1 MRTLSEYIKMALA
14 VLLVL
19 VSALLCVFRL
29 LKVQVVN
36 TGAYSK
42 KEIVTTTYTQKIPA
56 TRGEIVDAA
65 GEKLI
70 GNNVCYAVVIDE
82 KSFPSGN
89 AEGNAIL
96 LQLTDILSKAG
107 NTWADTLPMTPD
119 TPYEFL
125 EDAEESKLSV
135 MKRKIGVNAYATAQ
149 NCMDVLCKN
158 YGIGDE
164 YTEEQKRRIAGI
176 RYTMLDDDFSISN
189 RFQLAKE
196 LSLDTVTKLSELSMV
211 LQGVSIEQVPQ
222 RRIYAGDVLPHE
234 LGTTG
239 PIYAENAEEYLSKGY
254 ELDAIVGISGIEK
267 AMEDELHGK
276 NGVRTITFENGVA
289 VSDEITE
296 SVDAGHTVQLTVN
309 SEFQRGLQEILD
321 NFLGNFGYTNA
332 RWELKRQGVRSGAIV
347 VLDAKTGAVLG
358 EVTAPT
364 YDLTDYSE
372 HYSDLLEASGNP
384 LFNRATQGLY
394 RPGSTFKTITATA
407 GLNEGIVDAYTSFY
421 CDGTYRYYKGTT
433 FHCTGHHNYIAVAP
447 ALRVSCNAYFYE
459 LARRL
464 TIDKI
469 IEYADYYGIGQNTGI
484 ETGDAAGWMAS
495 PEKYQELGLDWT
507 VGAVLQ
513 AGIGNG
519 DTMVTPLQ
527 LACVANTIANE
538 GVRYQ
543 PYLVDSIWDY
553 NMEECISKTEPTVVS
568 RIDLKEQGVYSSVR
582 SGMIQA
588 AGNGFPAKYSLQNL
602 GYSVAIKTGT
612 PQVTGRVQD
621 SVFIGFAPA
630 DDPKIAFAGIVE
642 GGEYS
647 KYMIRPILKL
657 YEEVYGDMTE

>member
-1 MRTLSEYIKMALA
+1 MRTLSEYIKAALS

-19 VSALLCVFRL
+19 TSAILCVFRL
-29 LKVQVVN
+29 MKIQVVDP
-36 TGAYSK
+36 GIYSRS
-42 KEIVTTTYTQKIPA
+42 EAVTTTYTQKIPA
-56 TRGEIVDAA
+56 TRGEIVDAE
-65 GEKLI
+65 GVKLI
-70 GNNVCYAVVIDE
+70 GNYVCYAVVIDE
-82 KSFPSGN
+82 KTFPSGN
-89 AEGNAIL
+89 DESNTVL
-96 LQLTDILSKAG
+96 LRLTEILSKSG
-107 NTWADTLPMTPD
+107 NEWEDTLPITAD
-119 TPYEFL
+119 TPYDFL
-125 EDAEESKLSV
+125 TDAEETELSS
-135 MKRKIGVNAYATAQ
+135 MKHKIGVNAYATAE
-149 NCMDVLCKN
+149 NCMEVLCKK
-158 YGIGDE
+158 YGIGDQF
-164 YTEEQKRRIAGI
+164 TDTQKRQIAGI

-189 RFQLAKE
+189 RFQLAKD
-196 LSLDTVTKLSELSMV
+196 LSLDTVTKLSELSMQ
-211 LQGVSIEQVPQ
+211 LDGVTIEQIPQ
-222 RRIYAGDVLPHE
+222 RQIYVGDVLPHE

-239 PIYAENAEEYLSKGY
+239 PIYAENAEEYLEKGY
-254 ELDAIVGISGIEK
+254 DLDAIVGISGIEK
-267 AMEDELHGK
+267 AMEDELQGTD
-276 NGVRTITFENGVA
+276 GVRTITFENGVA

-296 SVDAGHTVQLTVN
+296 AVDAGHTVQLTVN

-321 NFLGNFGYTNA
+321 NFLANFGYTNA
-332 RWELKRQGVRSGAIV
+332 RWELKRQGINSGAIV
-347 VLDAKTGAVLG
+347 VLDARTGAVLG

-364 YDLTDYSE
+364 YDLTEYAEKYDE
-372 HYSDLLEASGNP
+372 LIEQRGNP
-384 LFNRATQGLY
+384 LFNRATMGLY

-407 GLNEGIVDAYTSFY
+407 GLNEGIVDGYTSFY
-421 CDGTYRYYKGTT
+421 CDGTYHFMDTT

-459 LARRL
+459 LSRRL

-469 IEYADYYGIGQNTGI
+469 IDYASLYGIGQNTGI
-484 ETGDAAGWMAS
+484 ETSDAAGYMAS
-495 PEKYQELGLDWT
+495 PEKYRELGLDWT

-553 NMEECISKTEPTVVS
+553 NMEHCIRKTEPTVAS
-568 RIDLKEQGVYSSVR
+568 KIDLQYDYVYESVR

-647 KYMIRPILKL
+647 KYMIRSICQL
-657 YEEVYGDMTE
+657 YEEVYGDMTD

>member
-1 MRTLSEYIKMALA
+1 MRTISEYIKMALA

-82 KSFPSGN
+82 KNFPSGN

-125 EDAEESKLSV
+125 EDAEESKLAV

-222 RRIYAGDVLPHE
+222 RRIYVGDVLPHE

-239 PIYAENAEEYLSKGY
+239 PIYAENADEYLAKGY

-296 SVDAGHTVQLTVN
+296 PVDAGHTVQLTVN

-332 RWELKRQGVRSGAIV
+332 RWELKRQGVRAGAIV

-372 HYSDLLEASGNP
+372 HYSDLLEESGNP

-553 NMEECISKTEPTVVS
+553 NMETCISKTEPTVVS
-568 RIDLKEQGVYSSVR
+568 RIDLKEQGVYTSVR

-647 KYMIRPILKL
+647 KYMIRPLLKL
-657 YEEVYGDMTE
+657 YEEVYGDMNE

>member
-1 MRTLSEYIKMALA
+1 MRTLSEYIKVALA
-14 VLLVL
+14 VFLVL
-19 VSALLCVFRL
+19 ASAILCAFRL
-29 LKVQVVN
+29 MKIQVVN
-36 TGAYSK
+36 TGAYSRR
-42 KEIVTTTYTQKIPA
+42 ENVITTYSQKIPA

-65 GEKLI
+65 GETLI
-70 GNNVCYAVVIDE
+70 GNQVCYAVVIDE
-82 KSFPSGN
+82 KNFPSDN
-89 AEGNAIL
+89 DESNAIL
-96 LQLTDILSKAG
+96 LRLTDILAKAG
-107 NTWADTLPMTPD
+107 NVWEDTLPITLD
-119 TPYEFL
+119 TPYDFL
-125 EDAEESKLSV
+125 EDAGESKLNA
-135 MKRKIGVNAYATAQ
+135 MKHKIGVNAYATAV
-149 NCMDVLCKN
+149 NCMDVLCRN
-158 YGIGDE
+158 YGIDE
-164 YTEEQKRRIAGI
+164 EQYTEVQRRRIAGI

-189 RFQLAKE
+189 RFRLAQD
-196 LSLDTVTKLSELSMV
+196 LSLDTVTRLSELSMQ
-211 LQGVSIEQVPQ
+211 LQGVSIEQIPKRQ
-222 RRIYAGDVLPHE
+222 IYVGDVLPHE

-239 PIYAENAEEYLSKGY
+239 PIYAENAEEYLAKGY
-254 ELDAIVGISGIEK
+254 DLDAIVGISGIEK
-267 AMEDELHGK
+267 AMEDELQGTD
-276 NGVRTITFENGVA
+276 GVRTITFENGVA

-296 SVDAGHTVQLTVN
+296 AVDAGHTVQLTVN
-309 SEFQRGLQEILD
+309 SEFQRGLQEILG
-321 NFLGNFGYTNA
+321 NFLANFGYTNA
-332 RWELKRQGVRSGAIV
+332 RWELKRQGINSGALV
-347 VLDAKTGAVLG
+347 VLDARTGAVLG
-358 EVTAPT
+358 EATAPT
-364 YDLTDYSE
+364 YDLTEYSE
-372 HYSDLLEASGNP
+372 RYSELIEERGNP

-407 GLNEGIVDAYTSFY
+407 GLNEGVVEPATSFF
-421 CDGTYRYYKGTT
+421 CGGTYHYMDTT

-447 ALRVSCNAYFYE
+447 ALKVSCNAYFYE
-459 LARRL
+459 LSRRL
-464 TIDKI
+464 TIDGLIK
-469 IEYADYYGIGQNTGI
+469 YADLYGIGQNTGI
-484 ETGDAAGWMAS
+484 ETSDAAGWMAT
-495 PEKYQELGLDWT
+495 PEKYRELGLDWT

-538 GVRYQ
+538 GVRYR

-553 NMEECISKTEPTVVS
+553 NMDECIRKTEPTVVS
-568 RIDLKEQGVYSSVR
+568 RIDVRNADVYNSVR

-647 KYMIRPILKL
+647 KYMIRSICQL

>member
-1 MRTLSEYIKMALA
+1 MRTLSDYIKISLA
-14 VLLVL
+14 VLMVL
-19 VSALLCVFRL
+19 TSAILCAFRL
-29 LKVQVVN
+29 MKIQVVN
-36 TGAYSK
+36 TDAYSRS
-42 KEIVTTTYTQKIPA
+42 EVVTATYTQKIPA
-56 TRGEIVDAA
+56 TRGEIVDAQ
-65 GEKLI
+65 GVKLI
-70 GNNVCYAVVIDE
+70 GNYVCYAVVIDE
-82 KSFPSGN
+82 KSFPSKN
-89 AEGNAIL
+89 DESNTVL
-96 LQLTDILSKAG
+96 LRLTEILSQAG
-107 NTWADTLPMTPD
+107 NTWEDTLPITAEA
-119 TPYEFL
+119 PYAFL
-125 EDAEESKLSV
+125 EDAEESKLNA
-135 MKRKIGVNAYATAQ
+135 MKHKIGVNAYATAQ
-149 NCMDVLCKN
+149 NCMDVLCRN
-158 YGIGDE
+158 YGIGDKF
-164 YTEEQKRRIAGI
+164 TDIQKRQIAGI

-189 RFQLAKE
+189 RFLLAKD
-196 LSLDTVTKLSELSMV
+196 LSLETVTKLSELSMQ
-211 LQGVSIEQVPQ
+211 LEGVTIEQLPQ
-222 RRIYAGDVLPHE
+222 RQIYVGDVLPHE

-239 PIYAENAEEYLSKGY
+239 PIYAENAQEYLDKGY
-254 ELDAIVGISGIEK
+254 DLDAIVGISGIEK
-267 AMEDELHGK
+267 AMEDELQGTD
-276 NGVRTITFENGVA
+276 GVRTISFENGVV

-296 SVDAGHTVQLTVN
+296 AVNAGHTVQLTVN

-321 NFLGNFGYTNA
+321 NFLANFGYTNA
-332 RWELKRQGVRSGAIV
+332 RWELKRQGINCGALV

-364 YDLTDYSE
+364 YDLTEYSE
-372 HYSDLLEASGNP
+372 RYSELLEERGNP
-384 LFNRATQGLY
+384 LFNRATMGLY

-407 GLNEGIVDAYTSFY
+407 GLNEGIVDGYTSFF
-421 CDGTYRYYKGTT
+421 CDGTYHFMDTK

-459 LARRL
+459 LSRRL

-469 IEYADYYGIGQNTGI
+469 IDYATLYGIGQNTGI
-484 ETGDAAGWMAS
+484 ETNDAAGYMAS
-495 PEKYQELGLDWT
+495 PEKYRELGLDWT

-519 DTMVTPLQ
+519 DTMVSPLQ

-553 NMEECISKTEPTVVS
+553 NMETCIRKTEPTVVS
-568 RIDLKEQGVYSSVR
+568 KIDLQYDYVYDSVR

-630 DDPKIAFAGIVE
+630 NDPKIAFAGIVE

-647 KYMIRPILKL
+647 KYMIRSICKL
-657 YEEVYGDMTE
+657 YEEIYGDMVD

>member
-1 MRTLSEYIKMALA
+1 MRTISDYIKMALA

-19 VSALLCVFRL
+19 ASAILCALRL
-29 LKVQVVN
+29 MKIQVVN
-36 TGAYSK
+36 SEAYSK
-42 KEIVTTTYTQKIPA
+42 KEVVTTSYTQKIPA

-70 GNNVCYAVVIDE
+70 GNYVCYAVVIDE
-82 KSFPSGN
+82 KSFPSSN
-89 AEGNAIL
+89 NDSNEIL
-96 LQLTDILSKAG
+96 LRLTEILSAAG
-107 NTWADTLPMTPD
+107 NEWEDTLPITED
-119 TPYEFL
+119 TPYDFQ
-125 EDAEESKLSV
+125 EDAESSKIST
-135 MKRKIGVNAYATAQ
+135 MKHKIGVNAYATAA
-149 NCMDVLCKN
+149 NCMDVLCRN
-158 YGIGDE
+158 YGIGE
-164 YTEEQKRRIAGI
+164 QYTEEQKRQIAGI

-189 RFQLAKE
+189 RFQLAKD
-196 LSLDTVTKLSELSMV
+196 LSLDTVTQLSELSMQ
-211 LQGVSIEQVPQ
+211 LQGVSIEQLPQ
-222 RRIYAGDVLPHE
+222 REIFVGDVLPHE

-254 ELDAIVGISGIEK
+254 NLDAIVGISGIEK
-267 AMEDELHGK
+267 AMEDELQGTD
-276 NGVRTITFENGVA
+276 GVRTITFENGAA

-296 SVDAGHTVQLTVN
+296 EVSAGHTIKLTVN

-321 NFLGNFGYTNA
+321 HFLDNFGYTKA
-332 RWELKRQGVRSGAIV
+332 RWELKNQEHGGALV
-347 VLDAKTGAVLG
+347 VLDARTGAVLG

-364 YDLTDYSE
+364 FDLTEYSE
-372 HYSDLLEASGNP
+372 RYSELLQENGNP
-384 LFNRATQGLY
+384 LFNRATMGLY

-407 GLNEGIVDAYTSFY
+407 GLNEGDVEPTTSFF
-421 CDGTYRYYKGTT
+421 CNGTYRFGGMT
-433 FHCTGHHNYIAVAP
+433 FHCTGHHSYIAVAP

-464 TIDKI
+464 TIDKLI
-469 IEYADYYGIGQNTGI
+469 VYADLYGIGQPTGI
-484 ETGDAAGWMAS
+484 ETNDAAGWMAT
-495 PEKYQELGLDWT
+495 PEKYRELGLEWT
-507 VGAVLQ
+507 AGAVLQ

-553 NMEECISKTEPTVVS
+553 NMEHRISKTEPTVVTE
-568 RIDLKEQGVYSSVR
+568 IEEKYDYVYSSIR
-582 SGMIQA
+582 AGMIQA

-602 GYSVAIKTGT
+602 GYKVAIKTGT

-630 DDPKIAFAGIVE
+630 DDPQIAFAGIVE

-647 KYMIRPILKL
+647 KYMIRSICLL
-657 YEEVYGDMTE
+657 YEEIYGSMSE

>member
-1 MRTLSEYIKMALA
+1 MRTFSEYLKMALA
-14 VLLVL
+14 VLMVL
-19 VSALLCVFRL
+19 ASAILCAFRL
-29 LKVQVVN
+29 MKIQVVN
-36 TGAYSK
+36 SDAYTK
-42 KEIVTTTYTQKIPA
+42 REVVTTSYTQKIPA

-70 GNNVCYAVVIDE
+70 GNYVSYAVVIDE
-82 KSFPSGN
+82 KSFPSEN
-89 AEGNAIL
+89 AESNRIL
-96 LQLTDILSKAG
+96 LRLTEILSKAG
-107 NTWADTLPMTPD
+107 NTWEDSLPITPD
-119 TPYEFL
+119 EPYDFL
-125 EDAEESKLSV
+125 EDAEETKLAA

-149 NCMDVLCKN
+149 NCMDVLCRN
-158 YGIGDE
+158 YGIGDQF
-164 YTEEQKRRIAGI
+164 TESQKRRIAGI

-189 RFQLAKE
+189 RFQLAKD
-196 LSLDTVTKLSELSMV
+196 LSLDTVTKLSELSMQ
-211 LQGVSIEQVPQ
+211 LQGVSIEQIPQ
-222 RRIYAGDVLPHE
+222 RQIYVGDVIPHE

-239 PIYAENAEEYLSKGY
+239 PIYAETADEYLAKGY
-254 ELDAIVGISGIEK
+254 DLDAIVGISGIEK
-267 AMEDELHGK
+267 AMEDELQGTD
-276 NGVRTITFENGVA
+276 GIRTITFENGVA
-289 VSDEITE
+289 ASDEITE
-296 SVDAGHTVQLTVN
+296 PVEAGHTVQLTVN
-309 SEFQRGLQEILD
+309 SEFQRGLQEVLD

-332 RWELKRQGVRSGAIV
+332 RWELKRQGIHCGAIV
-347 VLDAKTGAVLG
+347 VLDAQTGAVLG
-358 EVTAPT
+358 EATAPT
-364 YDLTDYSE
+364 YDLTEYSE
-372 HYSDLLEASGNP
+372 RYSELVQENGNP

-407 GLNEGIVDAYTSFY
+407 GLNEGIVDPYTSFF
-421 CDGTYRYYKGTT
+421 CDGTYHYMDTT

-464 TIDKI
+464 TIDKLLV
-469 IEYADYYGIGQNTGI
+469 YADYYGIGQSTGI

-495 PEKYQELGLDWT
+495 PEKYHELGLDWT

-553 NMEECISKTEPTVVS
+553 NMDECIQKTEPTVVS
-568 RIDLKEQGVYSSVR
+568 KIDVQNSDVYASVR

-630 DDPKIAFAGIVE
+630 NDPKIAFAGIVE

-647 KYMIRPILKL
+647 KYMIRPMLKL
-657 YEEVYGDMTE
+657 YEEVYGDMTD